1 MASPGT
7 VRPAVS
13 RVLQRCHVS
22 QPAATLPLCQSAP
35 IPTRLRP
42 APWLL
47 PRQHHQQQQRSLSG
61 SAPLLER
68 KTRDSSKL
76 RGVST
81 IHRSGPR
88 EVLSVSF
95 DELPRPNPDKN
106 AGRMTEADNEP
117 GHGLW
122 GFFFDKKMVPTP
134 AEAAAYGRA
143 WTVQELRGKNWDDL
157 HALWWVCC
165 RERNRIATAN
175 HARDKHDIGFGAQ
188 ELGSRDE
195 AVRRTMKAIKHVLT
209 ERYYAWEDAV
219 ELAKEDPEINMSGK
233 GPMYTPSSHY
243 DEELVDTAPEKAA
256 GEAETAPVEGEAAP
270 AGAETAEKPP
280 SQDAAAADPSVVP
293 PSATK
298 EEAPIARS

>member
-7 VRPAVS
+7 ARPAVS
-13 RVLQRCHVS
+13 RVLQRCHLS
-22 QPAATLPLCQSAP
+22 QPAAALPCQSAP

-42 APWLL
+42 AFWQL
-47 PRQHHQQQQRSLSG
+47 PRQQQQQQRGLSG
-61 SAPLLER
+61 SAPLSVR

-76 RGVST
+76 RGVSS

-95 DELPRPNPDKN
+95 EELPRPSTAEH
-106 AGRMTEADNEP
+106 AGRMTEADNDP
-117 GHGLW
+117 NHGLW

-143 WTVQELRGKNWDDL
+143 WTTQELRGKSWDDL

-188 ELGSRDE
+188 ELGTRDE
-195 AVRRTMKAIKHVLT
+195 TVRRTMKSIKHVLT

-219 ELAKEDPEINMSGK
+219 KLAKEDPEINMSGE
-233 GPMYTPSSHY
+233 GPMYTPSSY
-243 DEELVDTAPEKAA
+243 YEEELVNPTPE
-256 GEAETAPVEGEAAP
+256 EAAP
-270 AGAETAEKPP
+270 ADVEIAEKPP
-280 SQDAAAADPSVVP
+280 SQDAAAADPSAIP
-293 PSATK
+293 PPATK
-298 EEAPIARS
+298 EEAQATRS

>member
-1 MASPGT
+1 MAGPGT
-7 VRPAVS
+7 MSPAVS
-13 RVLQRCHVS
+13 RVLRRCHVS
-22 QPAATLPLCQSAP
+22 QSAAALPCQSAP

-42 APWLL
+42 APWQL
-47 PRQHHQQQQRSLSG
+47 PRQQQQHHQQQRSLSG
-61 SAPLLER
+61 SAPLSVR

-95 DELPRPNPDKN
+95 EELPRPSTAEH
-106 AGRMTEADNEP
+106 AGRMTEADNDP
-117 GHGLW
+117 NHGLW

-143 WTVQELRGKNWDDL
+143 WTAQELRGKSWDDL

-188 ELGSRDE
+188 ELGTRDE
-195 AVRRTMKAIKHVLT
+195 TVRRTMKSIKHVLT

-219 ELAKEDPEINMSGK
+219 KLAKEDPEVNMSGE
-233 GPMYTPSSHY
+233 GPMYTPSSY
-243 DEELVDTAPEKAA
+243 YEDELANPASKEAA
-256 GEAETAPVEGEAAP
+256 VEDSEAAP
-270 AGAETAEKPP
+270 ADAETTEKPP
-280 SQDAAAADPSVVP
+280 SQDAAAADPSAVP
-293 PSATK
+293 PPTMK
-298 EEAPIARS
+298 EEAQVTRS